1 MACTHTK
8 SCDLF
13 AQFAFNPTLKVWQN
27 HYCAAEYAR
36 CARYQAA
43 LRGEAVPLN
52 LLPNGQQIATPRSET
67 AYGATALFN
76 AIAKGRTPMV
86 ESLLKAKID
95 ANARGPDG
103 TTPLIAAA
111 TVGNG
116 AIVALLLK
124 HGADVAL
131 RNRADQ
137 TAAEAALTAGH
148 RDIAASLAK
157 REPTAQTVDAKSKRF
172 QFFGKGK

>member
-1 MACTHTK
+1 MVCTHTK

-13 AQFAFNPTLKVWQN
+13 AQFALNPTLKVWQS
-27 HYCAAEYAR
+27 HYCAAGYER
-36 CARYQAA
+36 CARYQAS

-67 AYGATALFN
+67 VYGATALFN
-76 AIAKGRTPMV
+76 AIAKGRVPMV

-95 ANARGPDG
+95 VNARGPDG

-111 TVGNG
+111 TIGNR

-124 HGADVAL
+124 HGADIAL
-131 RNRADQ
+131 RNGADR

-148 RDIAASLAK
+148 RDIAVSLTK
-157 REPTAQTVDAKSKRF
+157 REPATQTAATKGGGF
-172 QFFGKGK
+172 QLFRRGK